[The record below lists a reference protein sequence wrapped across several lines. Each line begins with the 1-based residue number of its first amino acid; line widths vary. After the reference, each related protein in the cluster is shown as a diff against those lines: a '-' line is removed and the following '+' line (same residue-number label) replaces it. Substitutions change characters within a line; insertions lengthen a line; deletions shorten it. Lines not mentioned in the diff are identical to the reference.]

1 MMPLQVA
8 EKEIRAMNLRCNR
21 MMSYVGGYFIYF
33 GGDLRCLFWRIFF
46 HTHLISLDQ
55 GFKRVW
61 SNAVR
66 ESDKGT
72 R

>member
-1 MMPLQVA
+1 MPFLA
-8 EKEIRAMNLRCNR
+8 
-21 MMSYVGGYFIYF
+21 
-33 GGDLRCLFWRIFF
+33 DFF